1 MSETADVVV
10 VGGGAAG
17 VAIADA
23 VAARGVGVTLCE
35 QAQLAS
41 GASGRSSALVRMH
54 YTNEWD
60 ARLAWASFPLFRDWP
75 ALMGGPPVFTRTGF
89 LNLVA
94 PADAPH
100 LRKNVEMLRA
110 IGVDTVALTP
120 ADVRALQP
128 GFAVDDVGAAAY
140 EPASGYASPVDVV
153 DGLRRRAQ
161 AAGARIHE
169 WTPVT
174 RLVATASRVVGVETS
189 RGRIDAA
196 AVVVAAGAW
205 ATRLCATAGLALPA
219 RVKAIDTALVTRPPE
234 LAPHL
239 TVIDNVQGTYFRPES
254 GTLTIVGVP
263 CRVWDVNPD
272 DLAGGAGLPPGAADE
287 GARILVHRL
296 PAMERATLARGFR
309 AFDGYSA
316 DRHAILDRVDGLD
329 GLYLATA
336 FSGSGFKIA
345 PAVGTCLAELILDG
359 EAKTVDIR
367 AFGLR
372 RFAAGRRLEGPYPY
386 APRADHLEP
395 AASAGSGAS
404 A

>member
-1 MSETADVVV
+1 T
-10 VGGGAAG
+10 
-17 VAIADA
+17 
-23 VAARGVGVTLCE
+23 
-35 QAQLAS
+35 
-41 GASGRSSALVRMH
+41 
-54 YTNEWD
+54 
-60 ARLAWASFPLFRDWP
+60 P
-75 ALMGGPPVFTRTGF
+75 TGF
-89 LNLVA
+89 LNLVS
-94 PADAPH
+94 PADAAH

-110 IGVDTVALTP
+110 IGVDTVALSP
-120 ADVRALQP
+120 ADARALQP
-128 GFAVDDVGAAAY
+128 GLAVDDVGAAAY

-153 DGLRRRAQ
+153 DGLQRRAR
-161 AAGARIHE
+161 AAGARIRE

-174 RLVATASRVVGVETS
+174 RLVATDSRVVGVETS
-189 RGRIDAA
+189 RGRIDAG

-263 CRVWDVNPD
+263 CRAWDVNPD
-272 DLAGGAGLPPGAADE
+272 DLADGAGLPPGTADE
-287 GARILVHRL
+287 GARILIHRL

-309 AFDGYSA
+309 PFAGYRA

-367 AFGLR
+367 PFGLR
-372 RFAAGRRLEGPYPY
+372 RFAAGRPLDGPYPY

-395 AASAGSGAS
+395 VAGAGSGAS